1 MEGMGGNTIL
11 PHDLSHSLR
20 GDRTSKRRRRLLIRI
35 VRPTQPLNRI
45 VRSELQQQHHKS
57 EHCQEYSQPPAIWP
71 DHGAFLDFD
80 FNIIQ
85 FSPGPAPP
93 RAACGTNVTLPT
105 IQSFISFRS
114 ENGSPD
120 CISAAIDH
128 ICRIHPLLAVPHRSL
143 ALGSPVEGL

>member
-20 GDRTSKRRRRLLIRI
+20 GDRTSKRRRQLLIRI

-105 IQSFISFRS
+105 IQSFISF
-114 ENGSPD
+114 
-120 CISAAIDH
+120 ISQREWLPGLH
-128 ICRIHPLLAVPHRSL
+128 QHCSRPPWPNPPPSCRATPQPCFGQPR
-143 ALGSPVEGL
+143 